1 MIHLTETK
9 AFDEEQLLDLYG
21 QVGWTNY
28 TKVPTRLVE
37 GIANSLY
44 CIGAFDGDRLVGLC
58 RLVGDGVTIMFVQD
72 ILVLPAYQRQGI
84 GKALLEKS
92 LERFANCYQ
101 IHLLT
106 DNSPKTRQFYESIGF
121 REVSEINCVSFTY
134 VKRQ

>member
-1 MIHLTETK
+1 MIRLIETK
-9 AFDEEQLLDLYG
+9 KFEDDQLIKLYG

-28 TKVPTRLVE
+28 TQQPERLVE

-44 CIGAFDGDRLVGLC
+44 CIAAFDEHKLVGLC

-72 ILVLPAYQRQGI
+72 ILVLPSYQRQGI

-92 LERFANCYQ
+92 LERFSDCYQ

-106 DNSPKTRQFYESIGF
+106 DNSPKTRQFYQSIGF
-121 REVSEINCVSFTY
+121 REVSEIDCVSFTY
-134 VKRQ
+134 LNR